1 MKNKIQKLL
10 QEIREK
16 REELFEEYENLKKE
30 Y

>member
-16 REELFEEYENLKKE
+16 REELFEEYESLKKE